1 MKGETNMQEAI
12 KNYLE
17 GFKIGR
23 KQVYKNLAMFPVLST
38 YSLDM
43 DYLLLDEALA
53 AGVIEIVE
61 VAKEGHVPELKVINN
76 SPRMILILDGEE
88 LVGAKQN
95 RIVNTTILVHG
106 DATIII
112 PVSCVESECRQ
123 LWDDILRTGSNDS
136 VSAHF
141 VGSIV
146 YIEKGLYQV
155 TSQSPLLVIDGQQR
169 LTTMAL
175 LIAAVAKTLE
185 ILPEESREPV
195 DGFSPRKLRNYY
207 LINPEEEGDRHYK
220 LILSQTDRESLI
232 AVVAGKERPKEYSRR
247 IAANHEL
254 FESWIASCKGD
265 LTALCKG
272 IAKLMVVDIALS
284 RDQDNP
290 QLIFES
296 MNSTG
301 RELTQADLIRNF
313 ILMGLEPS
321 LQTRLYENYW
331 RPMELDFGQEAY
343 GTHFDSFMRHYLT
356 VKTSDIPKLDA
367 VYDAFKAHARSPK
380 VAAAG
385 VEYLVAD
392 IRKFA
397 RYFCAMALG
406 AETDRDLKFAF
417 HDLRELKVDVAYPFL
432 LELYHDYA
440 KDMLSKQ
447 DFEVAIRLI
456 EAYVFRRAICNIP
469 TNSLNKTFATFTK
482 VLKKDRYLESIQAN
496 LLLLPSYRRFPNDE
510 EFKRELQVR
519 DLYNFRSRSY
529 WLRRLENYGRKERV
543 DVAEYTIE
551 HILPQN
557 EKLSKAWKEAI
568 GLNWEVIHETWLH
581 TLGNLTLTGYNSEY
595 SDRTF
600 IEKRDM
606 QGGFKESPLRLN
618 QGLGQLN
625 QWNEETIK
633 ARSLRLSEAAVTV
646 WHAPQLA
653 SDILS
658 AYQPRAESTSGYSIE
673 DHTHLLGGV
682 GRELFEALR
691 KEVLALDPV
700 VSEEFLKLYV
710 AYKAETNFVDVVPQ
724 AKRLRLSL
732 NMPFADITDPRGL
745 CKDVTGVGR
754 WGNGDV
760 EVGFNSLEELPYIMG
775 LIRQSFERQMGNGSE
790 Q

>member
-1 MKGETNMQEAI
+1 MKATEAKFLDFI
-12 KNYLE
+12 KKSPQFVIPIYQ
-17 GFKIGR
+17 R
-23 KQVYKNLAMFPVLST
+23 T
-38 YSLDM
+38 YSWT
-43 DYLLLDEALA
+43 E
-53 AGVIEIVE
+53 
-61 VAKEGHVPELKVINN
+61 
-76 SPRMILILDGEE
+76 R
-88 LVGAKQN
+88 
-95 RIVNTTILVHG
+95 
-106 DATIII
+106 
-112 PVSCVESECRQ
+112 ECRQ
-123 LWDDILRTGSNDS
+123 LWDDILRTGSNDA

-175 LIAAVAKTLE
+175 LIAAVAKALE
-185 ILPEESREPV
+185 NLPEESREPV

-207 LINPEEEGDRHYK
+207 LINPEEEGERHYK
-220 LILSQTDRESLI
+220 LILSQTDRDSLI
-232 AVVAGKERPKEYSRR
+232 AVVVGKERPREYSRR
-247 IAANHEL
+247 IAENYEL
-254 FESWIASCKGD
+254 FESWVAGCKGD

-272 IAKLMVVDIALS
+272 IAKLVVVDIALS

-313 ILMGLEPS
+313 ILMGLEPA

-356 VKTSDIPKLDA
+356 VKTGDIPRLDA
-367 VYDAFKAHARSPK
+367 VYDAFKVHARSPK
-380 VAAAG
+380 VAGAG
-385 VEYLVAD
+385 VESLVAD
-392 IRKFA
+392 IRAFA

-440 KDMLSKQ
+440 GGMLSEL
-447 DFEVAIRLI
+447 DFEAAVRLI
-456 EAYVFRRAICNIP
+456 EAYVFRRAICTIP

-482 VLKKDRYLESIQAN
+482 VLKKDRYLESIKAH

-510 EFKRELQVR
+510 EFKRESQVR

-529 WLRRLENYGRKERV
+529 WLRRLENHGRKERV
-543 DVAEYTIE
+543 EVAEYTIE

-557 EKLSKAWKEAI
+557 ENLSKAWKEAL
-568 GLNWEVIHETWLH
+568 GAEWERIRETWLH

-595 SDRTF
+595 SDRAF
-600 IEKRDM
+600 VEKRDIP
-606 QGGFKESPLRLN
+606 GGFKESPLRLN
-618 QGLGQLN
+618 QGLGHLE

-633 ARSLRLSEAAVTV
+633 ARAQRLSEEAVAV
-646 WHAPQLA
+646 WCAPQLA
-653 SDILS
+653 ADVLE
-658 AYQPRAESTSGYSIE
+658 AYRLRTESTSDYSIE
-673 DHTHLLGGV
+673 DHPHLLSGV
-682 GRELFEALR
+682 GRELFEAFR
-691 KEVLALDPV
+691 KEVLVLDPV

-724 AKRLRLSL
+724 VKRLRLSL
-732 NMPFADITDPRGL
+732 NMPFTDITDPRGL

-760 EVGFNSLEELPYIMG
+760 EVGFSSLEELPYIMG
-775 LIRQSFERQMGNGSE
+775 LVRQSFERQMGNGGE